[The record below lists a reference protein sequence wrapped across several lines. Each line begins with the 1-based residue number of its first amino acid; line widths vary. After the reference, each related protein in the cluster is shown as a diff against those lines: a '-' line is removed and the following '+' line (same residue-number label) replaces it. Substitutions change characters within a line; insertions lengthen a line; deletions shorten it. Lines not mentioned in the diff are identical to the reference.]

1 MKKLASLGCVL
12 FLSACAVSEKS
23 LPKTQLQVREFQ
35 TRTFL
40 TNQTNDVLSAV
51 VDAFQDQGFMVKNVV
66 PQVGLVSATRE
77 IDVEDHN
84 HVFFQTFFFGQ
95 NAQWSK
101 NAAIEATANVKT
113 QGGKTKVR
121 LTFQEKIINNRGG
134 TDTVNTIEDPK
145 FYQNFFDKIGKS
157 IFIEEQKL

>member
-1 MKKLASLGCVL
+1 MKKLTSLGFV
-12 FLSACAVSEKS
+12 FLLTACTISQQS
-23 LPKTQLQVREFQ
+23 RPKTQLQIREFQ

-40 TNQTNDVLSAV
+40 TPETNEVLSAV
-51 VDAFQDQGFMVKNVV
+51 VDAFQDEGFMVKNVV

-77 IDVEDHN
+77 VDVEDHDQ
-84 HVFFQTFFFGQ
+84 VFFQTFFYGH

-113 QGGKTKVR
+113 QNGKTKVR

-134 TDTVNTIEDPK
+134 TDTVDTIENPK

-157 IFIEEQKL
+157 IFIEEQKI